1 MVFFF
6 FLATA
11 EPAVRYEGGS
21 ITRGRLHHKRVAPS
35 QEGCSI
41 SLEPR
46 DRQVGKELGGGN
58 CVWAG
63 GGQRPN
69 RQLVFAN

>member
-1 MVFFF
+1 MA
-6 FLATA
+6 LSQ
-11 EPAVRYEGGS
+11 EGGS
-21 ITRGRLHHKRVAPS
+21 V
-35 QEGCSI
+35 

-46 DRQVGKELGGGN
+46 DRQVGNELGVGN

-63 GGQRPN
+63 GGQRSN